1 MRRGVSIL
9 IIFFVI
15 ALSVLFS
22 PHCGIFS
29 PDEEKTFNF
38 PDYYPLDANN
48 VWYYSDNTA
57 VSVAGEPK
65 SINNE
70 PATVVKYTFAKEPPR
85 TEYISASGNS
95 IRILAADNLT
105 YQPPM
110 RLANKTVKI
119 GEVLADSVKII
130 DVTGKT
136 VLEFKVTTEFL
147 SHTDVVDC
155 GAGKFTNC
163 LKLRAVVQN
172 ARVGLNDTSY
182 SWFAKNIGNVKS
194 GSPGQFNFSTLDSAN
209 LRGVKYP

>member
-1 MRRGVSIL
+1 MKIKTHYL
-9 IIFFVI
+9 FLQIF
-15 ALSVLFS
+15 LLFLA
-22 PHCGIFS
+22 HCGIFS

-38 PDYYPLDANN
+38 PDYYPLDAKN

-70 PATVVKYTFAKEPPR
+70 PAMVVKYTFANEPSR
-85 TEYISASGNS
+85 TEYVSASGTS

-130 DVTGKT
+130 DITGKT

-155 GAGKFTNC
+155 GAGKFTDC

-194 GSPGQFNFSTLDSAN
+194 GSPGQFNLSTLDSA
-209 LRGVKYP
+209 LVRGVKYP

>member
-1 MRRGVSIL
+1 MKIKIHYL
-9 IIFFVI
+9 FLQIF
-15 ALSVLFS
+15 LLFLV
-22 PHCGIFS
+22 HCGIFS

-48 VWYYSDNTA
+48 VWYYSDNST
-57 VSVAGEPK
+57 VSVAGEQK
-65 SINNE
+65 EINNV
-70 PATVVKYTFAKEPPR
+70 PATVVKYAFAKEPPR

-95 IRILAADNLT
+95 IRILAANNLT

-147 SHTDVVDC
+147 RHTDVVDC
-155 GAGKFTNC
+155 GAGKFTDC

-172 ARVGLNDTSY
+172 FRMGLNDTSY
-182 SWFAKNIGNVKS
+182 SWFAKNIGTVKS
-194 GSPGQFNFSTLDSAN
+194 GSPGQFNFSTLDSAIV
-209 LRGVKYP
+209 RGVKYP